1 MPHPLAAPAIG
12 FLSRL
17 RHPTLF
23 RIVAV
28 LMVLSWILPDPV
40 PFLDEI
46 ITALLTLLLA
56 TWRKPSRAPADS
68 HHEASRD

>member
-1 MPHPLAAPAIG
+1 MPHPLAAPAVG

-23 RIVAV
+23 RLVLA
-28 LMVLSWILPDPV
+28 LMVLSWILPDPL

-56 TWRKPSRAPADS
+56 NWRKPSV
-68 HHEASRD
+68 